1 MPDSAIASINVVL
14 PPAVP
19 VAGAAIPPDSAHQST
34 AATPVLITGQREVG
48 SVWVSQTREGDSM
61 LGVIIEDVNYIGFK
75 VINDDD
81 LKAPHYR
88 LYCVDDSGELHEKGH
103 VWKLITGVEKRRKK
117 PSRDKPVAT
126 LFIRIAEQG
135 VDGSGSGADST
146 DNQVSYPPDSASA
159 SDSASAAK
167 YYVGKM
173 KDQVSLHPSGSGLMG
188 ERYPAFGVFKREFS
202 FETLLADDADNADAD
217 VSGDDVQIGSLAVAG
232 RGVGGE
238 TENPSI
244 TRSTEVANS
253 GKGKRGMS
261 AAAIP
266 ASGDTMESTVTEA
279 LEGSAE
285 ARIWAKSLDA
295 ARNR

>member
-14 PPAVP
+14 PPTAP
-19 VAGAAIPPDSAHQST
+19 VAGDVAAIPPDSAHQST
-34 AATPVLITGQREVG
+34 ATTPVLITGQREVG

-61 LGVIIEDVNYIGFK
+61 LGVVVEDVNYVGFK
-75 VINDDD
+75 VVNDDD
-81 LKAPHYR
+81 MKAPHYR
-88 LYCVDDSGELHEKGH
+88 LYCVADSGELHEKGQ

-117 PSRDKPVAT
+117 PSRDKPVTT

-135 VDGSGSGADST
+135 GDGSGSGADST

-159 SDSASAAK
+159 AQ

-217 VSGDDVQIGSLAVAG
+217 VSGDDIQIGSLAVAG
-232 RGVGGE
+232 SGADGK

-244 TRSTEVANS
+244 NRSTEVANS

-295 ARNR
+295 AWNR